1 MEFGRGIFEGVTGV
15 VMAPVRGAEQ
25 EGVVGFGKG
34 LVKGEP
40 SMAFLDSKAHALW
53 SRP

>member
-40 SMAFLDSKAHALW
+40 RALVGGEAHALW
-53 SRP
+53 SWP